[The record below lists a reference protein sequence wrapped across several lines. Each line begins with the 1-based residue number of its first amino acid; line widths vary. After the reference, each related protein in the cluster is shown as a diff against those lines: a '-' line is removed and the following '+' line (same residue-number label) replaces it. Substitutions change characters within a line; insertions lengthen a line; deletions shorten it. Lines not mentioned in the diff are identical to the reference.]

1 MNKQKILT
9 LSALTLAVL
18 GGATIGLGKIGPT
31 LIHAQTPM
39 AQVQQV
45 AATKPEAV
53 EVQGKEGVEANEPAN
68 EQAQEKDLPGGGH
81 QDADGATVDHQFEG
95 VE

>member
-1 MNKQKILT
+1 MNKQKIVA

-18 GGATIGLGKIGPT
+18 GGATVGLGKFGPS
-31 LIHAQTPM
+31 LVHAQTPTT
-39 AQVQQV
+39 QVQQV
-45 AATKPEAV
+45 AVEKSEAV
-53 EVQGKEGVEANEPAN
+53 ETQGKEGVEANEKN
-68 EQAQEKDLPGGGH
+68 LPDGGH